1 MARRGAGHLTAKEG
15 GVRVAIYYAPELDDP
30 LWAAGCSWLGRD
42 PERGAAMPQPALDGI
57 AAVTAEARAY
67 GFHCTLKPPMRLA
80 TSYGAFR
87 DDVSAMVQSMRAF
100 DLPALAVADLSG
112 FLAVRETA
120 PSPAL
125 HALADACV
133 AWPDRHRALPDTA
146 ELARRRGKGLP
157 PDADQLLLR
166 WGYPG
171 VFGRWRFHMTLTR
184 RLDDQTAWRIAAE
197 QHFAAALA
205 PAPASEL
212 DLPVYPGR
220 PGRALLARR
229 TRGAAGLG

>member
-1 MARRGAGHLTAKEG
+1 M
-15 GVRVAIYYAPELDDP
+15 
-30 LWAAGCSWLGRD
+30 GRD
-42 PERGAAMPQPALDGI
+42 PERGTMVPQPEIEGI
-57 AAVTAEARAY
+57 AEVTADARGY

-100 DLPALAVADLSG
+100 EMPRLAVADLSG

-120 PSPAL
+120 PCPAL
-125 HALADACV
+125 QALADACV
-133 AWPDRHRALPDTA
+133 AWPDRHRAAPDTA

-157 PDADQLLLR
+157 ADADQLLLR

-184 RLDDQTAWRIAAE
+184 RLTDQSGWKAAAAAHLAEALAAPRRVESICLFTQAGPGVPFLLAERIA
-197 QHFAAALA
+197 LA
-205 PAPASEL
+205 
-212 DLPVYPGR
+212 G
-220 PGRALLARR
+220 
-229 TRGAAGLG
+229 

>member
-1 MARRGAGHLTAKEG
+1 MARRGAGHLSI
-15 GVRVAIYYAPELDDP
+15 RVAIYYAPELDDP
-30 LWAAGCSWLGRD
+30 LWAAGSSWLGRD
-42 PERGAAMPQPALDGI
+42 PERGAPVPQPPIDGI
-57 AAVTAEARAY
+57 ADVTADARNY

-87 DDVSAMVQSMRAF
+87 DDVSAMVQSLRSF
-100 DLPALAVADLSG
+100 DMPPLAVADLSG
-112 FLAVRETA
+112 FLAVRETK
-120 PSPAL
+120 PSPEL
-125 HALADACV
+125 QALADVCV

-184 RLDDQTAWRIAAE
+184 RLEEQAPWRTATER
-197 QHFAAALA
+197 HFAQALA
-205 PAPASEL
+205 TPRRVGSICLFTQAG
-212 DLPVYPGR
+212 PGI
-220 PGRALLARR
+220 PFLLAERVV
-229 TRGAAGLG
+229 LPD

>member
-1 MARRGAGHLTAKEG
+1 MS
-15 GVRVAIYYAPELDDP
+15 VRVAIYYAPELDDP

-42 PERGAAMPQPALDGI
+42 PERGVAVPQPGLDGI
-57 AAVTAEARAY
+57 AEVTADARGY

-87 DDVSAMVQSMRAF
+87 DEVSAMVQSLRPF
-100 DLPALAVADLSG
+100 ELPRLAVADLSG

-120 PSPAL
+120 PCPEL
-125 HALADACV
+125 QALADACV
-133 AWPDRHRALPDTA
+133 AWPDRHRLPPDTA
-146 ELARRRGKGLP
+146 ELARRRGKGLA

-184 RLDDQTAWRIAAE
+184 RLTDQAEWRAAAE
-197 QHFAAALA
+197 AHFADALA
-205 PAPASEL
+205 HQRRVESICLFTQAGSGAPF
-212 DLPVYPGR
+212 
-220 PGRALLARR
+220 LLAERVKLE
-229 TRGAAGLG
+229 G

>member
-1 MARRGAGHLTAKEG
+1 MACRGARDL
-15 GVRVAIYYAPELDDP
+15 RVALYYAPELDDP
-30 LWAAGCSWLGRD
+30 LWTAGCAWLGWD
-42 PERGAAMPQPALDGI
+42 PERGVAVAQPEIEGI
-57 AAVTAEARAY
+57 APGIAEVTAEAGLY

-87 DDVSAMVQSMRAF
+87 DDVGAMVQSMRAF
-100 DLPALAVADLSG
+100 QMPGLAVADLSG
-112 FLAVRETA
+112 FLAVRETT

-125 HALADACV
+125 QALADGCV
-133 AWPDRHRALPDTA
+133 AWPDRHRAPPDTA

-184 RLDDQTAWRIAAE
+184 RLDDQTGWRRAAE
-197 QHFAAALA
+197 AHFATALA
-205 PAPASEL
+205 RSRSVRSICVFTQAGPG
-212 DLPVYPGR
+212 LPF
-220 PGRALLARR
+220 LLAERVP
-229 TRGAAGLG
+229 LPD

>member
-1 MARRGAGHLTAKEG
+1 LT
-15 GVRVAIYYAPELDDP
+15 VRVALYYAPELDDP

-42 PERGAAMPQPALDGI
+42 PERGVDVPQPGIDEI
-57 AAVTAEARAY
+57 AAVTADARGY

-87 DDVSAMVQSMRAF
+87 DDVTAMVQSMRAF
-100 DLPALAVADLSG
+100 EMPQLAVADLSG
-112 FLAVRETA
+112 FLAIRETT
-120 PSPAL
+120 PCPEL
-125 HALADACV
+125 QALADACV

-184 RLDDQTAWRIAAE
+184 RLENQAGWMAAAE
-197 QHFAAALA
+197 AHFAAALQETRRVESICLYTQA
-205 PAPASEL
+205 G
-212 DLPVYPGR
+212 PGV
-220 PGRALLARR
+220 PFLLAERFAL
-229 TRGAAGLG
+229 TA

>member
-1 MARRGAGHLTAKEG
+1 MT
-15 GVRVAIYYAPELDDP
+15 VRVALYYAPELDDP

-42 PERGAAMPQPALDGI
+42 PERGVAVAQPGIEGI
-57 AAVTAEARAY
+57 ADVTADARGY

-87 DDVSAMVQSMRAF
+87 DDVGAMVQSIRAF
-100 DLPALAVADLSG
+100 EMPRLAVADLSG

-120 PSPAL
+120 PCPAL
-125 HALADACV
+125 QALADACV
-133 AWPDRHRALPDTA
+133 AWPDRHRLPPETA

-157 PDADQLLLR
+157 TDADQLLLR

-184 RLDDQTAWRIAAE
+184 RLESQAGWREAAE
-197 QHFAAALA
+197 AHFAAAVERTRRVETICLYTQA
-205 PAPASEL
+205 G
-212 DLPVYPGR
+212 PGV
-220 PGRALLARR
+220 PFLLAERFAL
-229 TRGAAGLG
+229 AA

>member
-1 MARRGAGHLTAKEG
+1 MADRGARDLT
-15 GVRVAIYYAPELDDP
+15 VRVAIYYAPELDDP

-42 PERGAAMPQPALDGI
+42 PERGNAVAQPGIEGI
-57 AAVTAEARAY
+57 AEVTAEARGY

-87 DDVSAMVQSMRAF
+87 DDVSAMVQSLRSFAM
-100 DLPALAVADLSG
+100 PQLAVADLSG

-120 PSPAL
+120 PCL
-125 HALADACV
+125 ELQALADACV
-133 AWPDRHRALPDTA
+133 AWPDRHRAAPETA

-184 RLDDQTAWRIAAE
+184 RLEEQAGWRAAAE
-197 QHFAAALA
+197 AHLAEALA
-205 PAPASEL
+205 RPRRVQSVCLFTQAGPG
-212 DLPVYPGR
+212 LPF
-220 PGRALLARR
+220 LLAERVPLS
-229 TRGAAGLG
+229 G